1 MTWSDFWVILV
12 ATVSTAVVL
21 GMAPRSVLP
30 KRWFVWAWA
39 GLLFVVLV
47 VLRTVGVLQL

>member
-1 MTWSDFWVILV
+1 MILV

-21 GMAPRSVLP
+21 RMAPRSVLP
-30 KRWFVWAWA
+30 KRWFVRAWA